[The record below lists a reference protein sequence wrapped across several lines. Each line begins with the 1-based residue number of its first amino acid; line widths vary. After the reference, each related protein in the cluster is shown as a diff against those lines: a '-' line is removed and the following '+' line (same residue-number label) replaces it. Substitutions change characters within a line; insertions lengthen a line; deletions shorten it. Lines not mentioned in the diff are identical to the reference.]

1 MRGSRVE
8 REGRSQHTAALQIP
22 SAPRSAFRRHGRTGA
37 RSKIRSDGLRGTS
50 RLTSLSSV
58 VCLCAPCVSV
68 AEKMEDLASP
78 SPSVVVV
85 LASFNGV
92 ARQSRRGAARSRL
105 TFAFTACRR
114 RACRICCRPLLVC
127 RGCARLRV
135 GQSLLLPLE
144 TRRVGA
150 VRAPRS
156 SQLAWRLTPTFGCG
170 KWPAAVSFSSTGGS
184 GRSRRPAFRVRSS
197 DYGCASCASSCCL

>member
-1 MRGSRVE
+1 M
-8 REGRSQHTAALQIP
+8 A
-22 SAPRSAFRRHGRTGA
+22 
-37 RSKIRSDGLRGTS
+37 
-50 RLTSLSSV
+50 SSHH
-58 VCLCAPCVSV
+58 VSV
-68 AEKMEDLASP
+68 AQKNEDLASP

-105 TFAFTACRR
+105 KIAFPACRC
-114 RACRICCRPLLVC
+114 RACRIGCRPLLVC

-135 GQSLLLPLE
+135 GQTLLLPLE

-150 VRAPRS
+150 VRAPRHS
-156 SQLAWRLTPTFGCG
+156 RLAWRLTPTFGCG
-170 KWPAAVSFSSTGGS
+170 KWPAAVTFSSTGGS

>member
-1 MRGSRVE
+1 MLKIASPRV
-8 REGRSQHTAALQIP
+8 
-22 SAPRSAFRRHGRTGA
+22 
-37 RSKIRSDGLRGTS
+37 
-50 RLTSLSSV
+50 SL
-58 VCLCAPCVSV
+58 

-105 TFAFTACRR
+105 IIAFPACRR
-114 RACRICCRPLLVC
+114 RACRIGCRPLLVC

-150 VRAPRS
+150 VRAPRLS
-156 SQLAWRLTPTFGCG
+156 RLAWPL
-170 KWPAAVSFSSTGGS
+170 SYL
-184 GRSRRPAFRVRSS
+184 GRQHTRSS
-197 DYGCASCASSCCL
+197 LVYG

>member
-1 MRGSRVE
+1 MCFLCDRYMISDI
-8 REGRSQHTAALQIP
+8 L
-22 SAPRSAFRRHGRTGA
+22 SAV
-37 RSKIRSDGLRGTS
+37 I
-50 RLTSLSSV
+50 
-58 VCLCAPCVSV
+58 LCAFTPRVSL

-105 TFAFTACRR
+105 IIAFPACRR
-114 RACRICCRPLLVC
+114 RACRIGCRPLLVC

-135 GQSLLLPLE
+135 GQTLLLPLE

-156 SQLAWRLTPTFGCG
+156 SLSSFQRAGCSALG
-170 KWPAAVSFSSTGGS
+170 SMMTEWPVAVNE
-184 GRSRRPAFRVRSS
+184 VS
-197 DYGCASCASSCCL
+197 DNRCIGLVSLEV